1 MIDVKYRSR
10 AVERMLQ
17 RNISTVEVESVIFE
31 PDGVIKQSQDKF
43 IYYKKLKGRTDNM
56 IAVVAISKK
65 QKSFEILTVMIEFK
79 VV

>member
-1 MIDVKYRSR
+1 MIDVKYRSP

-17 RNISTVEVESVIFE
+17 RNISTVVVESVIFE

-43 IYYKKLKGRTDNM
+43 IYFKKLKGRTDNM

-65 QKSFEILTVMIEFK
+65 QKSFEVLTVMIEFK